1 VETEEELAALTQLG
15 CTLVQG
21 FLFSR
26 PLGFDDTLAWLNETA
41 LQHPAA

>member
-1 VETEEELAALTQLG
+1 MAALTQLG

-26 PLGFDDTLAWLNETA
+26 PLDFEDALAWMGHTYRQCNTA
-41 LQHPAA
+41 S